1 MADPITAADV
11 QAYLGELGY
20 TIPMALLDP
29 ILCAVNKIIPCLD
42 GAGYDNCTAHPGD
55 WREGTALEGGM
66 MSSVAN
72 WSYTATATIWRKLEG
87 NDEYGDPLGYD
98 EPEQILCDYEG
109 GLSKK
114 LASLGAEIVVKNTVW
129 TEFALAAAGDYLL
142 IGVSTEADPVVAG
155 ADEVR
160 QVIRYADTFERLAD
174 DYAILTG
181 V

>member
-1 MADPITAADV
+1 
-11 QAYLGELGY
+11 
-20 TIPMALLDP
+20 
-29 ILCAVNKIIPCLD
+29 
-42 GAGYDNCTAHPGD
+42 
-55 WREGTALEGGM
+55 

-72 WSYTATATIWRKLEG
+72 WSYTATATIWRKVGG
-87 NDEYGDPLGYD
+87 NDEIGDPIGYAD
-98 EPEQILCDYEG
+98 PEQILVDYEG
-109 GLSKK
+109 GLSKRIG
-114 LASLGAEIVVKNTVW
+114 SLGAEIVVKNTVW

-142 IGVSTEADPVVAG
+142 IGASTETDPVVAG

>member
-1 MADPITAADV
+1 
-11 QAYLGELGY
+11 
-20 TIPMALLDP
+20 
-29 ILCAVNKIIPCLD
+29 
-42 GAGYDNCTAHPGD
+42 
-55 WREGTALEGGM
+55 

-87 NDEYGDPLGYD
+87 NNEYGDPMGYA

-129 TEFALAAAGDYLL
+129 TEFSLADAGDYLL

-155 ADEVR
+155 PTR
-160 QVIRYADTFERLAD
+160 CGRLSVTPTRSSD
-174 DYAILTG
+174 WRMITPS
-181 V
+181 

>member
-1 MADPITAADV
+1 
-11 QAYLGELGY
+11 
-20 TIPMALLDP
+20 
-29 ILCAVNKIIPCLD
+29 
-42 GAGYDNCTAHPGD
+42 
-55 WREGTALEGGM
+55 

-87 NDEYGDPLGYD
+87 NDEYGDPLGYA

-114 LASLGAEIVVKNTVW
+114 LANLGAEIVVK
-129 TEFALAAAGDYLL
+129 DYLL

>member
-1 MADPITAADV
+1 V
-11 QAYLGELGY
+11 
-20 TIPMALLDP
+20 
-29 ILCAVNKIIPCLD
+29 
-42 GAGYDNCTAHPGD
+42 
-55 WREGTALEGGM
+55 
-66 MSSVAN
+66 SSVAN

-87 NDEYGDPLGYD
+87 NDEYGDPLGYA

-142 IGVSTEADPVVAG
+142 IGESTDADPVLLVPTRCG
-155 ADEVR
+155 
-160 QVIRYADTFERLAD
+160 RLSAMPTRSI
-174 DYAILTG
+174 AWRMISRLLR

>member
-1 MADPITAADV
+1 
-11 QAYLGELGY
+11 
-20 TIPMALLDP
+20 
-29 ILCAVNKIIPCLD
+29 
-42 GAGYDNCTAHPGD
+42 
-55 WREGTALEGGM
+55 
-66 MSSVAN
+66 MSSVAK

-87 NDEYGDPLGYD
+87 TDEYGDPLGYA

-109 GLSKK
+109 GLSKRIGN
-114 LASLGAEIVVKNTVW
+114 LGAEIVVKNTVW
-129 TEFALAAAGDYLL
+129 SEFALAEAGDYLL
-142 IGVSTEADPVVAG
+142 IGVSTESDPVVAG